1 MLMKGGMDWN
11 PHGDVLNICSCKAV
25 VMTSMPINSCSPFD
39 RLEIPSSPH
48 EGMRHSGKSMLP
60 DWIVSFEKSQDK
72 GTCSMKIM
80 HWEGIFEIGLNTY
93 VRPWNCKF
101 SMFDTACELV
111 TCYSLT
117 SVRQLL
123 CQSYKH
129 ALCYCL
135 KPYLGCA
142 RSQRRARRLLTGG
155 ATTRWRVALLRFET
169 EQHERDSW
177 RGRSRMVIKPA
188 GARGLSASA
197 AQNSNKALND

>member
-1 MLMKGGMDWN
+1 MLMKGGIDWN

-48 EGMRHSGKSMLP
+48 EGMHHSGKSMLP

-142 RSQRRARRLLTGG
+142 RSQRRGPHEKTTDGRRNDTLEGRSIEIRDR
-155 ATTRWRVALLRFET
+155 TTRKRFL
-169 EQHERDSW
+169 
-177 RGRSRMVIKPA
+177 A
-188 GARGLSASA
+188 GPQQDGH
-197 AQNSNKALND
+197 